1 MLALVL
7 DEPHTAT
14 VADRMDSWV
23 AEGAELHA
31 PLLAQY
37 EVASALT
44 RKRVRDELPREEA
57 DEALA
62 IIDALDVT
70 FDLVPDNARA
80 IEIAVELERHSAYD
94 AAYLALAE
102 RLDAEI
108 WTLDGPLFRNAG
120 GRYRVELI
128 D

>member
-7 DEPHTAT
+7 DEPHTAK
-14 VADRMDSWV
+14 VADLLNRWV
-23 AEGAELHA
+23 AEDAELHA

-37 EVASALT
+37 EVASSLA
-44 RKRVRDELPREEA
+44 RKRGRGELSREET

-62 IIDALDVT
+62 IIGELPIT
-70 FDLVPDNARA
+70 YDLAPDNARA
-80 IEIAVELERHSAYD
+80 VEIAADLQRHSAYD

-102 RLDAEI
+102 RIDGEV
-108 WTLDGPLFRNAG
+108 WTLDGPLARNAA
-120 GRYRVELI
+120 GRFRVSLI

>member
-7 DEPHTAT
+7 DEAHA
-14 VADRMDSWV
+14 AKV
-23 AEGAELHA
+23 AELLDRWVEDDAELHA

-37 EVASALT
+37 EVASTLA
-44 RKRVRDELPREEA
+44 RKRGRREMSREET

-62 IIDALDVT
+62 IIGALPIT
-70 FDLVPDNARA
+70 YDLAPDNARA
-80 IEIAVELERHSAYD
+80 VEVAVDLQRHSAYD

-102 RLDAEI
+102 RIDGEV
-108 WTLDGPLFRNAG
+108 WTLDGPLARNAA
-120 GRYRVELI
+120 GRYRVSLI

>member
-7 DEPHTAT
+7 DEPHTAK
-14 VADRMDSWV
+14 ARDHLDRWV
-23 AEGAELHA
+23 EDGTALHA

-37 EVASALT
+37 EVASSLA
-44 RKRVRDELPREEA
+44 RKRGRREMSREET

-62 IIDALDVT
+62 IIGAMRVT
-70 FDLVPDNARA
+70 YDLAPDNARA
-80 IEIAVELERHSAYD
+80 VEVAVDLHRHSAYD

-102 RLDAEI
+102 RIDGEV
-108 WTLDGPLFRNAG
+108 WTLDGPLARNAA
-120 GRYRVELI
+120 GRYRVSLI